1 MFSVDGLDFR
11 KYLHGKQKLN
21 IIFIKTKKKK
31 SQKWAF
37 KTEENSNNEL
47 LPSRSPKISNFYA

>member
-31 SQKWAF
+31 ITKMSIQ
-37 KTEENSNNEL
+37 N
-47 LPSRSPKISNFYA
+47 